1 MDRGVQTVKI
11 VNCALPSMPNPEKIV
26 HIPKVISRELFDTD
40 IQQRKFMDNMK
51 LLNKEQ
57 SDIFDKVTEN
67 VNL

>member
-1 MDRGVQTVKI
+1 MTRFSLAFGQLNLVFT
-11 VNCALPSMPNPEKIV
+11 
-26 HIPKVISRELFDTD
+26 HGISRELFDTD